1 MKKTIVLLIVSS
13 FLFQSC
19 DEIKRQ
25 VNNILGNK
33 SSDQESSAQEDQE
46 YMNQSSAKLNN
57 YHSGSETSYRIDG
70 PANFRTKA
78 SSKGDVVFSIYDNV
92 GLDFIKDRR
101 NNWYECGFY
110 LSDKTNIN
118 WLERYSKRTG
128 NQIGEVYS
136 GSNLYNSHK
145 ELIGKSKAKI
155 YVSRDQLSNKIV
167 LYAYTARQN
176 LR

>member
-1 MKKTIVLLIVSS
+1 M
-13 FLFQSC
+13 
-19 DEIKRQ
+19 DEI
-25 VNNILGNK
+25 LGCYVMGFTYLASPFEHKNPDVMEARCESVRLIT
-33 SSDQESSAQEDQE
+33 SSLVA
-46 YMNQSSAKLNN
+46 
-57 YHSGSETSYRIDG
+57 
-70 PANFRTKA
+70 
-78 SSKGDVVFSIYDNV
+78 KGDVVFSIYDNV

-118 WLERYSKRTG
+118 WIERYSKRTG

-136 GSNLYNSHK
+136 GSNLYNSHR

>member
-1 MKKTIVLLIVSS
+1 MKKTILLLFVSS

-19 DEIKRQ
+19 DEIQRQ
-25 VNNILGNK
+25 VNNIFGNK
-33 SSDQESSAQEDQE
+33 SSDQESADSN
-46 YMNQSSAKLNN
+46 NQNDVRQSNSKYNN

-78 SSKGDVVFSIYDNV
+78 STKGDVVFSIYDNV

-118 WLERYSKRTG
+118 WIERYSKRTG
-128 NQIGEVYS
+128 NQLGEVYS
-136 GSNLYNSHK
+136 GSNLYNSHR